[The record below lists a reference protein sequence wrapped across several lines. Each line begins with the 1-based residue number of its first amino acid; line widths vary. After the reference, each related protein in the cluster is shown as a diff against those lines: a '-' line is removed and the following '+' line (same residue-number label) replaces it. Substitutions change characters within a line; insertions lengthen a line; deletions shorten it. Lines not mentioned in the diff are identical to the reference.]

1 MNRSEAEKYYINQ
14 FNNQDFE
21 ARVLNSNHYLTTR
34 INDLR
39 MDKERVKRNYQRQMR
54 EINRLIENIQ
64 TDLNRSFERE
74 VRESLANAQK
84 LSDELS
90 NL

>member
-1 MNRSEAEKYYINQ
+1 MSRSEAEKYYINQ

-21 ARVLNSNHYLTTR
+21 TRKLNDNHYLTTR

-54 EINRLIENIQ
+54 EINRLIDSIQ
-64 TDLNRSFERE
+64 ADLGRSFESE
-74 VRESLANAQK
+74 VRESLANTHK
-84 LSDELS
+84 LSEELR